1 MSSHLLRSDLDPI
14 LGGYLI
20 LMAVLA
26 VGLVMQRRRAAAGK
40 PTTRLTGR
48 RKRGWSALIL
58 HVLTDALGGYL
69 LLIAVV
75 VLYYYGVAK
84 VGGSFLASA
93 ITGSLLLLGISLP
106 VFIAVSWLTQRPVKP
121 TFRRPAWLGSLRRP
135 FPGPG
140 RAFRRSGRGG
150 KAGH

>member
-1 MSSHLLRSDLDPI
+1 MSSHLLRSDLDPV

-20 LMAVLA
+20 LMVVLA
-26 VGLVMQRRRAAAGK
+26 IALVAQRRRSAAGK

-48 RKRGWSALIL
+48 RERGWPALIL

-69 LLIAVV
+69 LLVSVV

-93 ITGSLLLLGISLP
+93 ITGSLLLIGISLP
-106 VFIAVSWLTQRPVKP
+106 VFIAASWLTQHPDKWPFRGSARLS
-121 TFRRPAWLGSLRRP
+121 FRRWPRRP
-135 FPGPG
+135 SRGS
-140 RAFRRSGRGG
+140 ARRGD
-150 KAGH
+150 KPDH

>member
-20 LMAVLA
+20 LMVILA
-26 VGLVMQRRRAAAGK
+26 VGLVTQRRRTAAGK
-40 PTTRLTGR
+40 PITRLTGR
-48 RKRGWSALIL
+48 RDRGWPALLL
-58 HVLTDALGGYL
+58 HVLSDALGGYL
-69 LLIAVV
+69 VLIAVV

-106 VFIAVSWLTQRPVKP
+106 VFIGVSWLTHRPGKWSSRLS
-121 TFRRPAWLGSLRRP
+121 FRW
-135 FPGPG
+135 
-140 RAFRRSGRGG
+140 RSRGAG
-150 KAGH
+150 KADR

>member
-20 LMAVLA
+20 LMVVLA
-26 VGLVMQRRRAAAGK
+26 VGLVTQRRRTAAGK

-48 RKRGWSALIL
+48 RDRGWQALIV

-69 LLIAVV
+69 VLVAVV
-75 VLYYYGVAK
+75 VLYYYGVAR

-93 ITGSLLLLGISLP
+93 LTGSLLLLGISLP
-106 VFIAVSWLTQRPVKP
+106 VFLAVSWLTQRPVKWP
-121 TFRRPAWLGSLRRP
+121 FRG
-135 FPGPG
+135 
-140 RAFRRSGRGG
+140 RSGRGD
-150 KAGH
+150 KPAN

>member
-26 VGLVMQRRRAAAGK
+26 LGLLMQRRQAAAGK
-40 PTTRLTGR
+40 PSTRLTGR
-48 RKRGWSALIL
+48 RERGWQALIV
-58 HVLTDALGGYL
+58 HVLSDALGGYL

-93 ITGSLLLLGISLP
+93 TTGSLLLLGISLP
-106 VFIAVSWLTQRPVKP
+106 VFIGISWLTQRPNKWS
-121 TFRRPAWLGSLRRP
+121 FRGLARLGSLRRS
-135 FPGPG
+135 
-140 RAFRRSGRGG
+140 FRRSGRRN
-150 KAGH
+150 KAD